1 MSKKTMFSVAVLASC
16 FFLPALAACG
26 KSASSAQTIS
36 VVSREEGS
44 GTRGAFVELF
54 GIEEEKDG
62 EKVDLTTSSAIVTNS
77 TAVMLTTVAGDE
89 QAIGYTSLGA
99 LDDSVKAV
107 SIDGVKPSVANVE
120 NDSYK
125 ISRPFN
131 IVTKAKVSDAAQ
143 DFISFIMSS
152 DGQKVVE
159 KAGYISVEA
168 SSAYKSSVDSGKV
181 VVSGSS
187 SVAPV
192 MEKLKEAY
200 AKVNANVKVEVQQSD
215 SSTGV
220 SATIDGTAD
229 IGMASCELKDSET
242 SQGVTATVIA
252 KDGIAVIVNKENDAK
267 SLTSKQ
273 VKSIFTGDTTKWSD
287 VSK

>member
-26 KSASSAQTIS
+26 KSASSAQAIS

-89 QAIGYTSLGA
+89 QAVGYTSLGA

-159 KAGYISVEA
+159 KDGYISVEA

-187 SVAPV
+187 SGCFRCLPIRSGCFR
-192 MEKLKEAY
+192 
-200 AKVNANVKVEVQQSD
+200 NVWYVGSHLD
-215 SSTGV
+215 RCFYHPCALCNCTGLDCV
-220 SATIDGTAD
+220 S
-229 IGMASCELKDSET
+229 
-242 SQGVTATVIA
+242 
-252 KDGIAVIVNKENDAK
+252 N
-267 SLTSKQ
+267 
-273 VKSIFTGDTTKWSD
+273 W
-287 VSK
+287 

>member
-1 MSKKTMFSVAVLASC
+1 MSKKTMFSVTVLASC

-159 KAGYISVEA
+159 KDGYISVEA

-229 IGMASCELKDSET
+229 IGMSSRELKDSET

>member
-107 SIDGVKPSVANVE
+107 SIDGVKPSVENVE

-131 IVTKAKVSDAAQ
+131 IVTKSKVSDAAQ
-143 DFISFIMSS
+143 DFINFIMSS

-159 KAGYISVEA
+159 KDGYIPVEA

-181 VVSGSS
+181 VISGSS

-220 SATIDGTAD
+220 TATIDGTAD
-229 IGMASCELKDSET
+229 IGMASRELKDSET

-252 KDGIAVIVNKENDAK
+252 KDGIAVIVNKENDEK

>member
-26 KSASSAQTIS
+26 NSSSSSQTIS

-107 SIDGVKPSVANVE
+107 SIDGVKPSVENVE

-159 KAGYISVEA
+159 KDGYISVEA

-229 IGMASCELKDSET
+229 IGMASRELKDSET

>member
-1 MSKKTMFSVAVLASC
+1 
-16 FFLPALAACG
+16 
-26 KSASSAQTIS
+26 
-36 VVSREEGS
+36 
-44 GTRGAFVELF
+44 
-54 GIEEEKDG
+54 
-62 EKVDLTTSSAIVTNS
+62 
-77 TAVMLTTVAGDE
+77 
-89 QAIGYTSLGA
+89 

-159 KAGYISVEA
+159 KDGYISVEA

-220 SATIDGTAD
+220 SATIDGTA
-229 IGMASCELKDSET
+229 
-242 SQGVTATVIA
+242 
-252 KDGIAVIVNKENDAK
+252 
-267 SLTSKQ
+267 
-273 VKSIFTGDTTKWSD
+273 
-287 VSK
+287 

>member
-159 KAGYISVEA
+159 KDGYISVEA

-229 IGMASCELKDSET
+229 IGMASRELKDSET
-242 SQGVTATVIA
+242 SQGVTTTAIA
-252 KDGIAVIVNKENDAK
+252 KDGIAVIVNKENDEK

>member
-62 EKVDLTTSSAIVTNS
+62 EKVDLITSSAIVTNS

-159 KAGYISVEA
+159 KDGYISVEA

-229 IGMASCELKDSET
+229 IGMASRELKDSET

>member
-1 MSKKTMFSVAVLASC
+1 MSKKTMFSVTVLASC

-152 DGQKVVE
+152 DGQKVGE
-159 KAGYISVEA
+159 KDGYISVEA

-229 IGMASCELKDSET
+229 IGMASRELKDSET